1 VDREPPRL
9 QVPPVLTG
17 SIVIV
22 AAVAL
27 GAALSAMRPVL
38 VPLTLAIFV
47 AYLVAPLV
55 DLLQLRL
62 RVRHGLAVTAAL
74 LAAGALVVLA
84 GLMIASSVGSLAE
97 KGPIYQERLLQTGKG
112 ILGAMSRLGL
122 PDDVDALKARLAD
135 LPLSQLVFTA
145 LDQAIQGLTMM
156 FLVLI
161 FAIYIVAGHV
171 PRRERKGIALE
182 IHERIKRYVVVKV
195 ASSVVTGVL
204 VWAVLAA
211 IGLDL
216 AFVFGLLAFGLNFVP
231 SVGALIST
239 VLPLGVAIVQLDSA
253 LSIALVVAV
262 PGAIQ
267 IVLGNVIEPRFL
279 GSALALHPITVLL
292 SLVFWGMLWGVP
304 GMLLAA
310 PITAVAR
317 IVLDRIDATRPLAD
331 VLGGRFPGE

>member
-1 VDREPPRL
+1 MNGEPPRL

-17 SIVIV
+17 AIVIV

-27 GAALSAMRPVL
+27 GAALKEMRPVL

-55 DLLQLRL
+55 DVLQVRL

-74 LAAGALVVLA
+74 LAAGGLVVVA
-84 GLMIASSVGSLAE
+84 GLLIASSVESLAE
-97 KGPIYQERLLQTGKG
+97 KGPLYQARLLQAGKG
-112 ILGAMSRLGL
+112 ILAAMSRLGL
-122 PDDVDALKARLAD
+122 PADVDALKAHLSE
-135 LPLSQLVFTA
+135 LPISTVVLTA
-145 LDQAIQGLTMM
+145 LDQSVQALTTL

-171 PRRERKGIALE
+171 PRRERTGLALE

-195 ASSVVTGVL
+195 ASSVATGVL
-204 VWAVLAA
+204 VGGVLAVL
-211 IGLDL
+211 GLDL

-231 SVGALIST
+231 SVGAVIATL
-239 VLPLGVAIVQLDSA
+239 LPVGVAFVQFDSA
-253 LSIALVVAV
+253 LPIVLVAAV
-262 PGAIQ
+262 PAGIQ
-267 IVLGNVIEPRFL
+267 VVLGNVIEPRFL

-310 PITAVAR
+310 PITAVMR
-317 IVLDRIDATRPLAD
+317 IVLDRIDATRPAAD
-331 VLGGRFPGE
+331 LLGGRFPGE